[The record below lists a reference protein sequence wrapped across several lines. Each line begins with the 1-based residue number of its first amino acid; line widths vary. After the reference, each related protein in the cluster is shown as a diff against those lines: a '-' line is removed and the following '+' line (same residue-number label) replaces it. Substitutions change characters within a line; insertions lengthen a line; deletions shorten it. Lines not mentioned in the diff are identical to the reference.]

1 MKLVSTFAWMSFH
14 SEGIKPYVK
23 LEWYRKDPRYVD
35 IWELVLQVLHR
46 LLLFFVMVWWGGYHG
61 FLFGARFAALFLG
74 LLAMPHWVKGLWILC
89 STGRFRKIEMSGNFQ
104 KNAKNIWSAACVEAF
119 LIAATRQR
127 QISTMQL
134 FWMAMAPSTS
144 NSNRLV
150 GKKDKGIV
158 SHDDLVDTFQ
168 WYDMTWLLFLVFKC
182 IFIYVSNS
190 TNTCRCM

>member
-46 LLLFFVMVWWGGYHG
+46 LLLSFVMVWWGGYHG

-89 STGRFRKIEMSGNFQ
+89 STRRFRKMEMSGNF
-104 KNAKNIWSAACVEAF
+104 KKHNKH
-119 LIAATRQR
+119 LICSLCGGIFDSCNKTAPDINHAVVLDGYGTEYLKQQSFGRKERQR
-127 QISTMQL
+127 YSITWWL
-134 FWMAMAPSTS
+134 
-144 NSNRLV
+144 
-150 GKKDKGIV
+150 GGHV
-158 SHDDLVDTFQ
+158 SMI
-168 WYDMTWLLFLVFKC
+168 WYDLIVVFG
-182 IFIYVSNS
+182 IYMYIYVSNW